1 MKKIIMFFS
10 LLLVSTAYLNAQN
23 LYSTHTGQIKF
34 YASTPLEN
42 VEAVNNEVE
51 SKMLQ
56 KNGQIIFAVLIQG
69 FHFANALMQDHFN
82 ENYMESTKY
91 PKADFKGFITNIASV
106 NFSKDGKYNIT
117 GEGDL
122 TVHGVT
128 KKITT
133 TGVLEI
139 AGGKVSI
146 NSVFKINLKD
156 FKVTGS
162 YIGTKIAE
170 QVQLTVNCKY
180 D

>member
-69 FHFANALMQDHFN
+69 FHFANTLMQDHFN

-91 PKADFKGFITNIASV
+91 PKADFKGYITNIASV
-106 NFSKDGKYNIT
+106 NFSKDRKYNIT

-122 TVHGVT
+122 TIHGVT

-133 TGVLEI
+133 TGVLDI
-139 AGGKVSI
+139 SDGKVYI
-146 NSVFKINLKD
+146 NTLFKVTLKH
-156 FKVTGS
+156 FKVTGRS
-162 YIGTKIAE
+162 IRTK
-170 QVQLTVNCKY
+170 
-180 D
+180 